1 VLFCNKGFIHKALLC
16 CIFTHKCLTMSIM
29 KQNVIKLG
37 LSYWLINNVKHVY
50 GEPFGSR
57 KSRLSTVRRAI
68 RAASRKG
75 AENPI
80 TIVYLLDMWRSGQQ
94 GQHWGGLSPLCV
106 LEEWQNVSLVSH
118 WCLTGVPLVSHW
130 CLTGVESIL
139 ADGVPSHNLNSEWW
153 FR

>member
-1 VLFCNKGFIHKALLC
+1 
-16 CIFTHKCLTMSIM
+16 MSIM

-75 AENPI
+75 AENPLVW
-80 TIVYLLDMWRSGQQ
+80 TTTELTASKLVHENWRN
-94 GQHWGGLSPLCV
+94 P
-106 LEEWQNVSLVSH
+106 
-118 WCLTGVPLVSHW
+118 
-130 CLTGVESIL
+130 
-139 ADGVPSHNLNSEWW
+139 
-153 FR
+153 

>member
-1 VLFCNKGFIHKALLC
+1 
-16 CIFTHKCLTMSIM
+16 MSIM

-80 TIVYLLDMWRSGQQ
+80 TTVLAVKRTEVSRGEGQR
-94 GQHWGGLSPLCV
+94 L
-106 LEEWQNVSLVSH
+106 
-118 WCLTGVPLVSHW
+118 
-130 CLTGVESIL
+130 
-139 ADGVPSHNLNSEWW
+139 
-153 FR
+153 